1 MFNWAEYLELAEALV
16 GVEPQEA
23 AWLPRRGPR
32 LLSGI
37 EEAAFK
43 SAYNFLCAEGVRFP
57 AVVPGSH
64 MDVWRRFR
72 GSGPARRS
80 VGVKGDRLRRR
91 RTGADYDG
99 SKTIVRKDVDY
110 AIQEAKYVLATLKA
124 IEAAKKRDADRP
136 EDAPSG
142 C

>member
-1 MFNWAEYLELAEALV
+1 MFNWAEYLELAEVLV

-23 AWLPRRGPR
+23 AWRSAVSRAYY
-32 LLSGI
+32 
-37 EEAAFK
+37 AAFK
-43 SAYNFLCAEGVRFP
+43 SAYNFLCAEGVRLP
-57 AVVPGSH
+57 AGIPGSH
-64 MDVWRRFR
+64 MNVWRRFR

-80 VGVKGDRLRRR
+80 VGLKGDRLRRR
-91 RTGADYDG
+91 RTGADYDD
-99 SKTIVRKDVDY
+99 SKPIVRQDVDY
-110 AIQEAKYVLATLKA
+110 AIQEAKHVLATLKA